1 MNDGVAVGN
10 LKLKCFA
17 YADDVNVVCS
27 LIDVCNKYSIKWTF
41 KFGDKKYCMI
51 YGIKFHP
58 NLARQDDARDLINN

>member
-10 LKLKCFA
+10 LKLKLFA
-17 YADDVNVVCS
+17 YADDVNVFCS
-27 LIDVCNKYSIKWTF
+27 LIDVCNKYSITWTF

-58 NLARQDDARDLINN
+58 NLTRQDDRDLINN